1 MKSTL
6 KLLAVALSGVA
17 LLVGWGIHQH
27 KESMAAERQRQEL
40 ARAEHARTEAA
51 LTIHNAHDFFA
62 AGKWDEAA
70 IWCEKAA
77 KAGDVLSQN
86 HWGECLEKGLGV
98 KADAAETVKWY
109 RKTAATGDP
118 VGKFH
123 LAGCLYHG
131 VGVDQDVAAALPL
144 YQEAA
149 AAGQADAQS
158 AMGEILL
165 DGKCLLEG
173 IGVSPS
179 KGLAKYW
186 FQQAAQQGSEEA
198 KKLLKTIE

>member
-17 LLVGWGIHQH
+17 LLVGWGLHQH
-27 KESMAAERQRQEL
+27 KDSMAAERQRQEL
-40 ARAEHARTEAA
+40 AGAEHARTEAA

-77 KAGDVLSQN
+77 AAGDVLAQN
-86 HWGECLEKGLGV
+86 HWGECLENGLGV
-98 KADAAETVKWY
+98 KADAAEAVKWY

-118 VGKFH
+118 VGKYH
-123 LAGCLYHG
+123 LADCLYHG

-149 AAGQADAQS
+149 TAGQADAQS
-158 AMGEILL
+158 AMGGFLL
-165 DGKCLLEG
+165 DGKDMEKSLGEG
-173 IGVSPS
+173 VAW
-179 KGLAKYW
+179 LR
-186 FQQAAQQGSEEA
+186 
-198 KKLLKTIE
+198 